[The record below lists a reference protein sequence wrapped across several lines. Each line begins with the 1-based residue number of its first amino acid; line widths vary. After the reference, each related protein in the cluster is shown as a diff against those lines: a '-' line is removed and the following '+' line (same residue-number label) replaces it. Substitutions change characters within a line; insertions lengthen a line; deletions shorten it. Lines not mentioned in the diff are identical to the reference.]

1 MPYSAPSALIT
12 DKGHRVL
19 LRVQGRFYEL
29 SQEEL
34 RRVLG
39 LPPGPPGLGVL
50 IDGDRLRFEF
60 VADNRAIN
68 LSARQMHRRLAAAKP
83 MSVVPDKS

>member
-12 DKGHRVL
+12 DKGRRVL

-39 LPPGPPGLGVL
+39 LPPGPPGLGVT
-50 IDGDRLRFEF
+50 IDRDRLRFEF
-60 VADNRAIN
+60 VGDDRAIK
-68 LSARQMHRRLAAAKP
+68 LSARQPHRRLAAAKP
-83 MSVVPDKS
+83 MNVVQDKS